1 MSYSYRVFDSI
12 AEVELAAWQRVCAE
26 SGATIFMD
34 PRFIASVETSMKPSC
49 RFWYVIVY
57 DDARPV
63 ACAGLSAMVVNL
75 AELSDPRLAWV
86 LRHIPVLS
94 KLQQLNVLF
103 CSLPGS
109 PGEKSLAL
117 TQTEAS
123 AQVLSVLD
131 GIMHDLAKQ
140 NGIDVIV
147 YKEFRD
153 SDLAWM
159 NPLLAAG
166 YRRIPSPPMHVFG
179 YRFADFKE
187 YCAALKTRYRQQ
199 INRSVRKLE
208 KGAIAPLVLSDT
220 KEILER
226 YTPEVHALYQ
236 QMVAK
241 SDVKLEVLPIEYFR
255 QIALELG
262 AQADLIT
269 LLKDSKIIAFGWAL
283 RDRSTYHLTYA
294 GVDYSLN
301 HEFDLYFNLMYAGLD
316 RALRDGFET
325 INVGQT
331 AAAFKARIGCE
342 NAPLYVFAKGLGPV
356 MSRLFYYGSSLL
368 LIQKPA
374 DPPLH
379 IFKSEEAASD
389 SARRRQADEKA
400 RDLQTLS

>member
-12 AEVELAAWQRVCAE
+12 AEVELSAWQRVCAD
-26 SGATIFMD
+26 SSASIFMNT
-34 PRFIASVETSMKPSC
+34 RFMASVEASMKQSC
-49 RFWYVIVY
+49 RFWYLIIY
-57 DDARPV
+57 DDGRPV
-63 ACAGLSAMVVNL
+63 ACAGLSTMAVNL
-75 AELSDPRLAWV
+75 ADLADPRLAWV
-86 LRHIPVLS
+86 LKHTPVLS
-94 KLQQLNVLF
+94 KLQKLNVLF

-117 TQTEAS
+117 TRPEQS

-140 NGIDVIV
+140 NGMDVIV

-153 SDLAWM
+153 SDLPWM

-166 YRRIPSPPMHVFG
+166 YRCVPSPPMHVFG
-179 YRFADFKE
+179 YRFTDFAQ

-208 KGAIAPLVLSDT
+208 KGGISPLVLSDT
-220 KEILER
+220 KQILER

-255 QIALELG
+255 QIALALSS
-262 AQADLIT
+262 QVDLIT
-269 LLKDSKIIAFGWAL
+269 LVKDSKIIAFGWAL
-283 RDRSTYHLTYA
+283 RDGSTYHLTYA

-301 HEFDLYFNLMYAGLD
+301 HDFDLYFNLMYAGLD
-316 RALRDGFET
+316 RALRDGFAT

-342 NAPLYVFAKGLGPV
+342 NAPRYVFAKGLGPV

-389 SARRRQADEKA
+389 SALRRQADEKA
-400 RDLQTLS
+400 RDLESLS

>member
-12 AEVELAAWQRVCAE
+12 DEVDRVAWQRVCVE
-26 SGATIFMD
+26 SSASIFMD
-34 PRFIASVETSMKPSC
+34 ARFVAAVETSMKPGC
-49 RFWYVIVY
+49 RFWYVVIY
-57 DDARPV
+57 DDGRPV
-63 ACAGLSAMVVNL
+63 ACAGLSTMAVNL
-75 AELSDPRLAWV
+75 AELADPRLAWV
-86 LRHIPVLS
+86 LKHIPVLS
-94 KLQQLNVLF
+94 KLQKLNVLF

-117 TQTEAS
+117 TRPEES
-123 AQVLSVLD
+123 AQILSVLD

-140 NGIDVIV
+140 NGTDVIV

-153 SDLAWM
+153 SDLPWM

-166 YRRIPSPPMHVFG
+166 YRRIPSPAMHVFA
-179 YRFADFKE
+179 YRFADFRQ

-199 INRSVRKLE
+199 INRSTRKLE
-208 KGAIAPLVLSDT
+208 KGGIAPSVLSDT

-241 SDVKLEVLPIEYFR
+241 SDVKLEILPIEYFR

-262 AQADLIT
+262 SQADLIT
-269 LLKDSKIIAFGWAL
+269 LVKDSKIIAFGWAL
-283 RDRSTYHLTYA
+283 RDGSTYHLTYA

-316 RALRDGFET
+316 RALRDGFTT

-331 AAAFKARIGCE
+331 AAAFKARIGCD
-342 NAPLYVFAKGLGPV
+342 NAPVYVFAKGLGRV

-379 IFKSEEAASD
+379 VFKSDNASD
-389 SARRRQADEKA
+389 SAQGRQADEKA
-400 RDLQTLS
+400 RDLESLS